1 MHSRLSLGSCRGLCY
16 WGLGVE
22 VAEGPVAEE
31 ESGEIV
37 VEETR
42 RRPRR
47 NDEQRL
53 EEMTLDGVLE
63 AWPLEPPK
71 APKTALDATRLA
83 LIASPG
89 QVHRLS
95 GSFSD
100 VGRAAKMAQSF
111 RRAKPATLDPGA
123 TGRFDARAFFD
134 PAERKWRVA
143 TRYLPPEA
151 ACSRS

>member
-1 MHSRLSLGSCRGLCY
+1 M
-16 WGLGVE
+16 VDD
-22 VAEGPVAEE
+22 
-31 ESGEIV
+31 
-37 VEETR
+37 ETKR
-42 RRPRR
+42 RRRGG
-47 NDEQRL
+47 EQRL
-53 EEMTLDGVLE
+53 EDVTLDGVLE
-63 AWPLEPPK
+63 VWPPEPPR

-111 RRAKPATLDPGA
+111 RRAKPSTLDPSAAGH
-123 TGRFDARAFFD
+123 FDARAFFD

-143 TRYLPPEA
+143 ARYLPL
-151 ACSRS
+151 S